1 MLIKF
6 ESKDGAHFVMLQ
18 DNARALLQMM
28 GTNGTLEGALSG
40 EDLASALYKLKN
52 SLRDD
57 SHVVQTGH
65 QGDEDLDEDKEPV
78 VSLSSRATP
87 LLEML
92 AQAQKEDSFVMWRP
106 E

>member
-18 DNARALLQMM
+18 DNAQALLHMM
-28 GTNGTLEGALSG
+28 GKDGTLEGALSG
-40 EDLASALYKLKN
+40 EDLSSALIKLKK
-52 SLRDD
+52 SLRDEPLIEKKED
-57 SHVVQTGH
+57 QD
-65 QGDEDLDEDKEPV
+65 DEEKDEDKEPV

-92 AQAQKEDSFVMWRP
+92 AQAQKEESFVMWRP